1 MIAPISK
8 SQLNIPPHTAPDDYV
23 DVLSELTLD
32 GSRARSCV
40 NVTVLDDDI
49 LEPTEELV
57 AVLTEDDTRVEVD
70 RDQAIVQIADNDGKH
85 NGRNIGQFVK

>member
-1 MIAPISK
+1 M
-8 SQLNIPPHTAPDDYV
+8 
-23 DVLSELTLD
+23 
-32 GSRARSCV
+32 

-57 AVLTEDDTRVEVD
+57 AMLTEDDTRVEVD

-85 NGRNIGQFVK
+85 NGRNRPVCKMRILNQIVNYSCNCVGFLLSGENLNIC